1 MSQRVVSHED
11 PSALHRAAEILGNGG
26 VIALP
31 TETVYGLG
39 ASIDSPR
46 GVRRVFE
53 VKGRPTN
60 HPLIVHG
67 ATHAFLDEVARDIS
81 DMTRLVAKHSWPGPL
96 SMLVD
101 RADRVSP
108 DVTGG
113 RDTVVVRVPAHSFFR
128 ELVSLLES
136 PIAAPSANRFGRVS
150 PTTAQHVADDLGDDV
165 DLIVDGGASVVGVE
179 STILDMTTDPP
190 QVLRHGGIPIEDIES
205 LLGCVIAE
213 PSGAVRAP
221 GMLESHYAPRCQV
234 RAVES
239 HDEALEVL
247 SRLDP
252 GSSGLV
258 PTPTDVP
265 LYAAQLY
272 GLLRNCDQRGWSE
285 AVIVLPPATGLGRAI
300 RDRLERAS
308 VTPA

>member
-11 PSALHRAAEILGNGG
+11 PGALRRAAEILGNGG
-26 VIALP
+26 VVALP

-46 GVRRVFE
+46 GVSRIFE

-67 ATHAFLDEVARDIS
+67 ASHGVLDDVAHDVS
-81 DMTRLVAKHSWPGPL
+81 DMTRVVATHTWPGPL
-96 SMLVD
+96 SMLVH
-101 RADRVSP
+101 RKERVP
-108 DVTGG
+108 ANVTGG

-128 ELVSLLES
+128 ELVALLGC

-165 DLIVDGGASVVGVE
+165 DLIVDGGDSVVGVE

-213 PSGAVRAP
+213 SSGQVRAP
-221 GMLESHYAPRCQV
+221 GMLESHYAPRC
-234 RAVES
+234 RIRTVET
-239 HDEALEVL
+239 EAEAREVL
-247 SRLDP
+247 SGLDP
-252 GSSGLV
+252 ESGGIL

-265 LYAAQLY
+265 MYAAQLY
-272 GLLRNCDQRGWSE
+272 GLLRACDERGWRE
-285 AVIVLPPATGLGRAI
+285 AVVVLPPASGLGRAI

-308 VTPA
+308 FSST